1 MKWKTPKLSANL
13 SILGRASSSG
23 VEKLSD
29 SHTIETGGVLS
40 SYQFLT
46 LYFPA
51 FILALGYS
59 IATPAIPVFAK
70 SFDTGFGVASLVIVV
85 HALGGLIAAVPT
97 GFLVDHWG
105 RRPMLFAGPLLM
117 AASSCLTA
125 VAQSFPE
132 LLCYRFLGGAA
143 MEMWR
148 QARLAIIA
156 DVSKSRQRGRQM
168 SGMVG
173 TEGAGRL
180 LGPAVGGILGAWSI
194 RLPFVVHGALAFL
207 AIVPS
212 FFLIRESAPIEN
224 KGSSKN
230 QEDQLNTRALL
241 VMMLEARYLSF
252 LSAQFFASM
261 TRGVLWGGTLLLY
274 AAYAYDAGPQ
284 LLGGLATTSSIVGI
298 PITLSCGYLMDRFGR
313 KTTMVPGFVFIA
325 FGLMFLASS
334 AQWHWTLASFIAG
347 FLWIQGGHSITA
359 GSMQVLGSDMAPAVA
374 RGRFFGFWRL
384 VGEIGSLVSPVL
396 FALVAEQMTYSAAF
410 VLFSLCA
417 LATAALLA
425 FSVSETVGRGKL

>member
-1 MKWKTPKLSANL
+1 M
-13 SILGRASSSG
+13 
-23 VEKLSD
+23 EKLSD
-29 SHTIETGGVLS
+29 SQEIETGGVLS

-224 KGSSKN
+224 KGASKN

>member
-1 MKWKTPKLSANL
+1 MA
-13 SILGRASSSG
+13 
-23 VEKLSD
+23 KLSD
-29 SHTIETGGVLS
+29 SQEIEPGGVLS

-51 FILALGYS
+51 FILSLGYS

-97 GFLVDHWG
+97 GFLVDHLG
-105 RRPMLFAGPLLM
+105 RRPMLFAGPVLM
-117 AASSCLTA
+117 ATASVLTA

-132 LLCYRFLGGAA
+132 LLVYRFLGGGA

-173 TEGAGRL
+173 TEGAAKL
-180 LGPAVGGILGAWSI
+180 LGPAVGGVLATWSI
-194 RLPFVVHGALAFL
+194 RTPFLVHGALAFL

-212 FFLIRESAPIEN
+212 FFLVRDSAPVGTKDAAN
-224 KGSSKN
+224 KK
-230 QEDQLNTRALL
+230 DHLDTRALL
-241 VMMLEARYLSF
+241 AMMLDAKYRGF
-252 LSAQFFASM
+252 FAAQFFATM

-284 LLGGLATTSSIVGI
+284 LLGGLATTTTIVGI

-313 KTTMVPGFVFIA
+313 KTTMVPGFVCMA
-325 FGLMFLASS
+325 LGLIFLASS
-334 AQWHWTLASFIAG
+334 AQWQWSLASFIAAVIWTHAG
-347 FLWIQGGHSITA
+347 QSVTA

-384 VGEIGSLVSPVL
+384 IGEIGGLVSPAL
-396 FALVAEQMTYSAAF
+396 FALVAEQIAYSAAF
-410 VLFSLCA
+410 ALFALCSLG
-417 LATAALLA
+417 TAALLT
-425 FSVSETVGRGKL
+425 FSVKETVGRGKL

>member
-1 MKWKTPKLSANL
+1 MA
-13 SILGRASSSG
+13 
-23 VEKLSD
+23 KLSD
-29 SHTIETGGVLS
+29 SQEIEPGGVLS

-51 FILALGYS
+51 FILSLGYS

-97 GFLVDHWG
+97 GFLVDHLG
-105 RRPMLFAGPLLM
+105 RRPMLFAGPVLM
-117 AASSCLTA
+117 ATASVLTA

-132 LLCYRFLGGAA
+132 LLVYRFLGGGA

-173 TEGAGRL
+173 TEGAAKL
-180 LGPAVGGILGAWSI
+180 LGPAVGGVLATWSI
-194 RLPFVVHGALAFL
+194 RTPFLVHGALAFL

-212 FFLIRESAPIEN
+212 FFLVRESAPVGTKDAAN
-224 KGSSKN
+224 KK
-230 QEDQLNTRALL
+230 DHLDTRALL
-241 VMMLEARYLSF
+241 AMMLDAKYRGF
-252 LSAQFFASM
+252 FAAQFFATM

-284 LLGGLATTSSIVGI
+284 LLGGLATTTTIVGI

-313 KTTMVPGFVFIA
+313 KTTMVPGFVCMA
-325 FGLMFLASS
+325 LGLIFLASS
-334 AQWHWTLASFIAG
+334 AQWQWSLASFIAAVIWTHAG
-347 FLWIQGGHSITA
+347 QSVTA

-384 VGEIGSLVSPVL
+384 IGEIGGLVSPAL
-396 FALVAEQMTYSAAF
+396 FALVAEQIAYSAAF
-410 VLFSLCA
+410 ALFALCS
-417 LATAALLA
+417 LATAALLT
-425 FSVSETVGRGKL
+425 FSVKETVGRGKL